1 MDDISDKIQN
11 ILNDEESMKQ
21 IKELAEMFTSS
32 QAADGK
38 NNTGMPDLSSLASM
52 FSGMG
57 ASTGGEPQNSEPG
70 LDIDMGAMMNIA
82 QAIGAANKSDKNT
95 QFLAALRPLMKE
107 DKQQKID
114 KAIKLLKLYA
124 IYTALKESGA
134 LKNLDSLL

>member
-1 MDDISDKIQN
+1 MDDISDKIQS

-32 QAADGK
+32 QTDSGK
-38 NNTGMPDLSSLASM
+38 NTTGMPDFSSLASM

-57 ASTGGEPQNSEPG
+57 ASTGSEPQNTEAG

-114 KAIKLLKLYA
+114 KAIKLLKLFA